1 MMKQFY
7 AVLANNL
14 VSNVTNG
21 YLWFAL
27 VFWVYL
33 ATQSV
38 LVTGLL
44 GGAYMLLASFA
55 SLVFGAFVDRHY
67 KKSVMLLANVVASA
81 AFSVGGLVYWLGL
94 RGESAS
100 ASDSVLWL
108 FGVLILIGAVI
119 GNMRNVALS
128 TTVTLM
134 VPAGER
140 DKANGLVGAVNGI
153 GFIVTSVVSGLSIG
167 LLGMG
172 WTLVIATVLML
183 LATLHMWWLDIPE
196 KEIAHDPELANKLI
210 DVKGGWATIMAV
222 PGLLGLVIFAVFNN
236 LIGGAYMAL
245 LDPYGLT
252 LFSVEHWGLMFGLA
266 GTGFVIGGLL
276 VGKFGLGARPLPT
289 LLLAVMATGL
299 VGIIFTIRE
308 SAWLLVVFLWV
319 YMVIFPYIEAAEQT
333 VLQKVV
339 PFEKQGRVFGLAG
352 ALELATAPVTAF
364 LIAPLAE
371 FFIIPA
377 FRDPGVQAQW
387 SWLLGTGQMRGV
399 AVVFIGCGLLL
410 IGLVLVAF
418 ASRSYRL
425 LSEVYRS
432 AS

>member
-1 MMKQFY
+1 MKQFY

-55 SLVFGAFVDRHY
+55 SLVFGAFVDRHH

-81 AFSVGGLVYWLGL
+81 VFSVGGLAYWLGL

-100 ASDSVLWL
+100 ASDPVLWL

-134 VPAGER
+134 VPAAEH

-210 DVKGGWATIMAV
+210 DIKGGWAAIMAV
-222 PGLLGLVIFAVFNN
+222 PGLLGLVIFTVFNN

-252 LFSVEHWGLMFGLA
+252 LFSVEQWGIVFGLC

-276 VGKFGLGARPLPT
+276 VGKFGLGARPLRT

-339 PFEKQGRVFGLAG
+339 PFKKQGRVFGLAG
-352 ALELATAPVTAF
+352 ALESATAPITAF
-364 LIAPLAE
+364 IIAPLAE

-377 FRDPGVQAQW
+377 FRHPDMQAQW

-399 AVVFIGCGLLL
+399 AVVFAVAGLLL
-410 IGLVLVAF
+410 VGLVLAAF
-418 ASRSYRL
+418 RTKSYIL
-425 LSEVYRS
+425 LTQAYARTR
-432 AS
+432 

>member
-1 MMKQFY
+1 MKQFY
-7 AVLANNL
+7 KVLANNL
-14 VSNVTNG
+14 VSNITNG
-21 YLWFAL
+21 YVWFAL
-27 VFWVYL
+27 VFWLYL

-100 ASDSVLWL
+100 ASDPVLWL
-108 FGVLILIGAVI
+108 FGVIILIGVVI
-119 GNMRNVALS
+119 GNMRNIALS
-128 TTVTLM
+128 TTVTLL
-134 VPAGER
+134 VPEPQR

-172 WTLVIATVLML
+172 WTLVIAAVLML
-183 LATLHMWWLDIPE
+183 LATLHMWRLDIPE

-210 DVKGGWATIMAV
+210 DIKGGWAAIVAV
-222 PGLLGLVIFAVFNN
+222 PGLLGLVFFAVFNN

-245 LDPYGLT
+245 MDPYGLT
-252 LFSVEHWGLMFGLA
+252 LFSVEQWGVVFGVA
-266 GTGFVIGGLL
+266 GTGFVVGGLL
-276 VGKFGLGARPLPT
+276 VGKLGLGKKPLHT
-289 LLLAVMATGL
+289 LLLVNVL
-299 VGIIFTIRE
+299 VAIVGMLFAIRE
-308 SAWLLVVFLWV
+308 SGWLLALGAWL
-319 YMVIFPYIEAAEQT
+319 YMVLVPFAEAAEQT

-339 PFEKQGRVFGLAG
+339 PFKKQGRVFGLAG
-352 ALELATAPVTAF
+352 ALESATAPITAF

-371 FFIIPA
+371 FLIIPL
-377 FRDPGVQAQW
+377 FRNPDVQARW
-387 SWLLGTGQMRGV
+387 VWLLGTGEMRGV
-399 AVVFIGCGLLL
+399 AMVFMVAGLLL

-418 ASRSYRL
+418 WSRSYRL
-425 LSEVYRS
+425 LTKAYAAAR
-432 AS
+432 

>member
-1 MMKQFY
+1 MKQFY

-27 VFWVYL
+27 VFWLYL

-44 GGAYMLLASFA
+44 GGAYMLLASGA
-55 SLVFGAFVDRHY
+55 SLVFGAFVDRHH
-67 KKSVMLLANVVASA
+67 KKSVMLLANVVAAA
-81 AFSVGGLVYWLGL
+81 AFSLGGAVYWLGL

-100 ASDSVLWL
+100 ASDPVLWL

-134 VPAGER
+134 VPAAER
-140 DKANGLVGAVNGI
+140 DKANGMVGAVNGV

-183 LATLHMWWLDIPE
+183 LATLHMWRLDIPE
-196 KEIAHDPELANKLI
+196 KEIVHDPELANKLI
-210 DVKGGWATIMAV
+210 DIKGGWAAIMAV
-222 PGLLGLVIFAVFNN
+222 PGLVGLVIFAVFNN

-245 LDPYGLT
+245 MDPYGLT
-252 LFSVEHWGLMFGLA
+252 LFSVEQWGIVFGLC

-276 VGKFGLGARPLPT
+276 AGKFGLGKRPLRT
-289 LLLAVMATGL
+289 LLLVNLIVAVIGMM
-299 VGIIFTIRE
+299 FTIRE
-308 SAWLLVVFLWV
+308 AGWLLVVGAWL
-319 YMVIFPYIEAAEQT
+319 YMVCVPFAEAAEQT

-339 PFEKQGRVFGLAG
+339 PFKKQGRVFGLAG
-352 ALELATAPVTAF
+352 ALESATAPITAF

-377 FRDPGVQAQW
+377 FRHPDVQAQW

-399 AVVFIGCGLLL
+399 AVVFLLAGALL

-418 ASRSYRL
+418 RSRSYRL
-425 LSEVYRS
+425 LAESYQSRRS
-432 AS
+432 

>member
-1 MMKQFY
+1 MKQFH

-14 VSNVTNG
+14 LSNVTNG

-27 VFWVYL
+27 VFWLYL

-44 GGAYMLLASFA
+44 GGAYMLLVSGA
-55 SLVFGAFVDRHY
+55 SLVFGAFVDRHH
-67 KKSVMLLANVVASA
+67 KKSVMLLANVVAA
-81 AFSVGGLVYWLGL
+81 VAFSLGGAVYWLGL
-94 RGESAS
+94 RGEALS
-100 ASDSVLWL
+100 ASDPVLWL
-108 FGVLILIGAVI
+108 FGVIILIGAVI
-119 GNMRNVALS
+119 GNMRNIALS
-128 TTVTLM
+128 TTVTLL
-134 VPAGER
+134 VPEPQR

-153 GFIVTSVVSGLSIG
+153 GFIVTSVISGLSVG

-172 WTLVIATVLML
+172 WTLAIAIALML
-183 LATLHMWWLDIPE
+183 LATLHMCRLDIPE

-210 DVKGGWATIMAV
+210 DVKGGWAAITAV
-222 PGLLGLVIFAVFNN
+222 PGLVGLVIFAVFNN

-245 LDPYGLT
+245 MDPYGLT
-252 LFSVEHWGLMFGLA
+252 LFSVEQWGIMSGLA

-276 VGKFGLGARPLPT
+276 VGKLGLGKRPLRT
-289 LLLAVMATGL
+289 LLLVNIIVAVIGMLFA
-299 VGIIFTIRE
+299 IRE
-308 SAWLLVVFLWV
+308 AGWLFLAGAWL
-319 YMVIFPYIEAAEQT
+319 YMICVPFAEAAEQT

-339 PFEKQGRVFGLAG
+339 PFKKQGRVFGLAG
-352 ALELATAPVTAF
+352 ALESATAPITAF

-377 FRDPGVQAQW
+377 FRDPVVQTQW

-399 AVVFIGCGLLL
+399 AVVFVLASLLL
-410 IGLVLVAF
+410 IGLVIMAF

-425 LSEVYRS
+425 LSEAYCS